1 MRRGKPQAHTEN
13 APQEQPQP
21 ACARTGQPGD
31 GQSGAGRLWPGRGRT
46 EKHRAG
52 NTRTAARPAR
62 GIVWKLTAFILL
74 LCVLLLVLVT
84 QLSIQLL
91 EPMYNRRVLAELN
104 RTADHYA
111 AILQKYD
118 TFVTYDENG
127 AIVINSALMDELRES
142 GDLLKGK
149 CLDIA
154 DASCSLLVGSHQ
166 LQGGQC
172 LLHPLR
178 VNTAIFGEPET
189 KWDSMAAV
197 NLRAT
202 VFVEGDL
209 HLILPDDD
217 VLPGIDAKAG
227 ARQMV
232 VCRNIENRYSLILS
246 TDLERVEQAADVM
259 RMQMPI
265 IAAILLAV
273 SVAASIALSRWFTRP
288 ILAVSDAAR
297 EMAKGNYAVRVTP
310 RTNDELGALAE
321 NFNTMAREVE
331 RTAELQ
337 RDLIANVSHDLRT
350 PLTLIKGYA
359 ETVRDLTGDDAEK
372 REAQLSVIVDETDR
386 LSALVNSVMELSRYS
401 SGAQKP
407 NLVRFDLA
415 QLCDEAASRYENLCA
430 QNGYTL
436 VLETGEPCPVT
447 ADPDGMSRVV
457 HNLLANAMH
466 HIGPD
471 GQVCL
476 RAKRLADGS
485 VRVEVEDHGAGIAQ
499 EDLPHLFDKYYRA
512 RADAGKVGTGLGLS
526 ITKAILIQHGFAFGV
541 ESELGKGS
549 IFWFAARP

>member
-1 MRRGKPQAHTEN
+1 MRCGKQDKHTEN
-13 APQEQPQP
+13 ARPGRFWFGGG
-21 ACARTGQPGD
+21 RTGQ
-31 GQSGAGRLWPGRGRT
+31 SAGRP
-46 EKHRAG
+46 RAG
-52 NTRTAARPAR
+52 NTRAGSTRPVR

-74 LCVLLLVLVT
+74 LCVLLLALVM
-84 QLSIQLL
+84 QLSIRLL
-91 EPMYNRRVLAELN
+91 EPMYNRRVLADLN

-118 TFVTYDENG
+118 AFITYDENG
-127 AIVINSALMDELRES
+127 IVVINSALMDELRES
-142 GDLLKGK
+142 SDLLTGK

-166 LQGGQC
+166 LQNGRC

-178 VNTAIFGEPET
+178 GSAAVFGEPET
-189 KWDSMAAV
+189 KWDSTAAV

-209 HLILPDDD
+209 QFILPDDP
-217 VLPGIDAKAG
+217 VLPGIDAKTG
-227 ARQMV
+227 IRQMV

-265 IAAILLAV
+265 IAAVLLAV
-273 SVAASIALSRWFTRP
+273 SAAASIALSRWFTRP

-297 EMAKGNYAVRVTP
+297 EMAKGNYAVRVRP
-310 RTNDELGALAE
+310 KTNDELGALAE

-407 NLVRFDLA
+407 NWVRFDLA

-430 QNGYTL
+430 QNGYTFA
-436 VLETGEPCPVT
+436 LETNEPCPVT

-499 EDLPHLFDKYYRA
+499 EDLPHLFDKYYRS

-541 ESELGKGS
+541 DSEVGKGS
-549 IFWFAARP
+549 TFWFVARG

>member
-1 MRRGKPQAHTEN
+1 MRRGEQSAHAEN
-13 APQEQPQP
+13 APPGRFRFGHGHPGQPDGQPQE
-21 ACARTGQPGD
+21 
-31 GQSGAGRLWPGRGRT
+31 GR
-46 EKHRAG
+46 
-52 NTRTAARPAR
+52 TRTAAPRTGGRVRPAR
-62 GIVWKLTAFILL
+62 GIAWKLTAFILL
-74 LCVLLLVLVT
+74 LCVLLLVLVM
-84 QLSIQLL
+84 QLSVRLL
-91 EPMYNRRVLAELN
+91 EPMYNRRVLADLN
-104 RTADHYA
+104 RTADCYA
-111 AILQKYD
+111 AILQKYE
-118 TFVTYDENG
+118 TFVTYDESG

-142 GDLLKGK
+142 SDLLAGK

-154 DASCSLLVGSHQ
+154 DPSCGLLVGSHR
-166 LQGGQC
+166 LQDGRC

-178 VNTAIFGEPET
+178 VNNAVFGEPET
-189 KWDSMAAV
+189 KWDSAAAV

-202 VFVEGDL
+202 VFVEGDM
-209 HLILPDDD
+209 HFILPDDD
-217 VLPGIDAKAG
+217 VLPGIDTKAG
-227 ARQMV
+227 TRQMV

-246 TDLERVEQAADVM
+246 ADLERVEQAADVM

-265 IAAILLAV
+265 IAAVLLAV
-273 SVAASIALSRWFTRP
+273 SAAASVALSRWFTRP

-310 RTNDELGALAE
+310 KTNDELGALAE

-359 ETVRDLTGDDAEK
+359 ETVRDLTGGDAEK

-407 NLVRFDLA
+407 NLARFDLA
-415 QLCDEAASRYENLCA
+415 QLCDEAASRYENLCE

-436 VLETGEPCPVT
+436 ALETNEPCPVT

-476 RAKRLADGS
+476 RARPLADGG

-541 ESELGKGS
+541 DSEVGKGS
-549 IFWFAARP
+549 TFWFIARE